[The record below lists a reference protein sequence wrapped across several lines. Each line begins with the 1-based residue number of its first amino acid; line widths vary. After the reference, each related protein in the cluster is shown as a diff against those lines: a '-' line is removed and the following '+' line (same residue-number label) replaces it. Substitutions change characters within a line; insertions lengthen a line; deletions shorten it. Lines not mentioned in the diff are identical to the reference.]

1 MIKKCFQLLMSII
14 NYFLKFEFIRFGI
27 VGFLNTVID
36 YSLMNILMFM
46 FEVYQGVP
54 FVIIKIFSIIVAIIF
69 SYYANLT

>member
-1 MIKKCFQLLMSII
+1 MSII

-46 FEVYQGVP
+46 FEVYQGAP
-54 FVIIKIFSIIVAIIF
+54 FIIIKIFSIIMAIIF